1 MLAELAGMKA
11 LLPFTLISAAV
22 AGALYLM
29 TNLSVAGLPST
40 AGLKLEAGD
49 RVADG
54 SIVALEYTLLDGSG
68 NVLDSSDGGNPM
80 VYVHGQGQIVPGLE
94 KALEGMKAGE
104 EKTVT
109 LAPEEAYGQPNP
121 QAYQEIPKDKF
132 PADTLKVGAVLTARG
147 PEGLPVTM
155 RVHEIRDNVV
165 LVDFNHPLAG
175 KTLTFKVKV
184 SEIKTAAP

>member
-1 MLAELAGMKA
+1 MKA
-11 LLPFTLISAAV
+11 LFPFTLISAAV

-29 TNLSVAGLPST
+29 TNFSVTGLSSA

-49 RVADG
+49 MVTEG
-54 SIVALEYTLLDGSG
+54 SIVALAYTLLDEGG
-68 NVLDSSDGGNPM
+68 NVLDSSDGSSPM

-94 KALEGMKAGE
+94 KALEGMKVGE

-109 LAPEEAYGQPNP
+109 LKPEDAYGRSNP
-121 QAYQEIPKDKF
+121 QAYQEIPRDKF
-132 PADTLKVGAVLTARG
+132 PADTLKVGAVLTVRG
-147 PEGLPVTM
+147 PEGMPVTM
-155 RVHEIRDNVV
+155 RVHEIRDKVV